1 MPQENSIN
9 LSIVIPVYNEEL
21 YIEKLFAD
29 ILKLPTIWIPHS
41 YLSCSQHAPNE
52 HMIES
57 VVKSGLKLMAG
68 IFWYLGEKGTPN

>member
-1 MPQENSIN
+1 MEIDVLPN
-9 LSIVIPVYNEEL
+9 LGGTLPNDA
-21 YIEKLFAD
+21 FAD

-68 IFWYLGEKGTPN
+68 IFWDLGEKGTPN